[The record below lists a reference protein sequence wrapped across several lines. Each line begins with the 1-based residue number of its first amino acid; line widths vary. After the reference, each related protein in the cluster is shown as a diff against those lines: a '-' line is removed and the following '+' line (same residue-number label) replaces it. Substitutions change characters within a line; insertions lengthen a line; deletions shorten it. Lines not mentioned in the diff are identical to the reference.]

1 MKQLAIIIFLIT
13 SLYSHEANCLNMFA
27 VVFDKNT
34 TDENTAKC
42 IEYYIDELG
51 CDANIVPS
59 FANDGSNL
67 LDVAYENNKTKTFDL
82 LLNKDIT
89 PDKWL
94 TAIIATE
101 FLVFFRE
108 NSDGI
113 KDKKASPELLEFIK
127 TPKYKEFKEEKFKL
141 IKKLLDHGQ
150 DPYYYGYLRVILKIV
165 GDEKDLDRLL
175 EQYKKDNKW
184 AYWFHLLLI

>member
-13 SLYSHEANCLNMFA
+13 SLYSHEVNCLNMFA
-27 VVFDKNT
+27 VIFDKNT

-59 FANDGSNL
+59 FTNDGSNL
-67 LDVAYENNKTKTFDL
+67 LDAAYENNKTKTFDL

-165 GDEKDLDRLL
+165 GDEKDLDKLL
-175 EQYKKDNKW
+175 ESEKRWWIFLTLAKRN
-184 AYWFHLLLI
+184 LI